1 MTETILTDRYP
12 VLRDE
17 VALLLQEGKARA
29 VAAVERE
36 TLRTYHAIGGAVSEY
51 LLARPAAYGEQ
62 TVTRLAADVGL
73 GKATLYQA
81 VAFYRFRP
89 KLYTRRKLVWS
100 HYRAILRL
108 RTDQERQAGERAA
121 SKHGWSVRELE
132 GTDPVRGFRWIRSLR
147 ARGQACSTATAAAL
161 RGQFYT
167 YRLVEAGETGLR
179 LDLGFG
185 IQVAWPLP
193 EAENYHAGQFLKA
206 TREGPEAYRFAEA
219 AGRTAAFYTYVAQV
233 LNVIDGDTV
242 WLDIDCGFRVWTR
255 QKVRLRGIDTPELKT
270 PEGVRARDF
279 VVDALEGLPLV
290 VVTTTRPDKYGRYL
304 ADLFY
309 LSGGETAD
317 VVLDKGRFLN
327 RQLVEVGLA
336 ERVRS

>member
-132 GTDPVRGFRWIRSLR
+132 GQIRSGAFDGSVASAPEVKPAPQPQLLPCAGSSTPTGSSRRGRPAFGWTWGSGFRWR
-147 ARGQACSTATAAAL
+147 
-161 RGQFYT
+161 
-167 YRLVEAGETGLR
+167 
-179 LDLGFG
+179 
-185 IQVAWPLP
+185 
-193 EAENYHAGQFLKA
+193 
-206 TREGPEAYRFAEA
+206 
-219 AGRTAAFYTYVAQV
+219 
-233 LNVIDGDTV
+233 
-242 WLDIDCGFRVWTR
+242 
-255 QKVRLRGIDTPELKT
+255 
-270 PEGVRARDF
+270 
-279 VVDALEGLPLV
+279 
-290 VVTTTRPDKYGRYL
+290 GRYPRRRTIMPG
-304 ADLFY
+304 
-309 LSGGETAD
+309 S
-317 VVLDKGRFLN
+317 
-327 RQLVEVGLA
+327 
-336 ERVRS
+336 S